1 MKIKVG
7 IFTVAFLLISTL
19 LVAQKGTIRG
29 KVIDNKTGE
38 EMIGVSV
45 VIKGTANGAA
55 TDLDGAFSF
64 GAAPGVY
71 DLQVSF
77 ISFETLTVSG
87 IEVKAGEVSNVGTIR
102 LGESVEQMQEVV
114 VKAEAIRETEAALLT
129 VKKKSANIM
138 DGISSETFQLIGDS
152 HAATAVKRVAGVSI
166 QDGQYVFVRG
176 LGDRYTKTTLNKMNI
191 PGLDPDKNAVQMDI
205 FPTSLINNIIVY
217 KSFTPELNADFVG
230 GTVDIELK
238 DFPTAKTSSFSFST
252 TYNPSMHFQSDYR
265 SYEGGSLDF
274 LGIDDGTRD
283 LPYNAKL
290 DGGKLQSTIPTND
303 ESIRFLSNV
312 TRSFD
317 SKMAAQVYGNNLPDM
332 SASYSRGNQFDI
344 NTYKLGYNLA
354 INYNKSTNHYQNAI
368 DGYYLRPQDAD
379 EFELISD
386 NIYEGPLSSRDTR
399 LSGLAGLSL
408 KTDASKYSLKVLRI
422 QNGISRAGQ
431 RTRTASLTNSYT
443 AFLDNL
449 EYTERIMNNATLD
462 GTHSFNRGEFEI
474 DWILASTFSSVEDK
488 DVRITPFTIADDE
501 GNLAIQ
507 SQEGGEPQ
515 RIWRLLDEQNYSGR
529 VDFKKGFNLNE
540 NESKISFGVSE
551 DFKQRD
557 YEIQDFGIDFFGNQ
571 NLLELN
577 GDADRIFL
585 PENIIGELEGVDD
598 SRFGTYVGTRFTP
611 SNAFNGSINI
621 VGAYVSSELV
631 FTDQIKAIVGVRSE
645 KYDQFFTGQNQN
657 GSRVFENENVLSSL
671 KLFPS
676 LNLTYSPFDDTN
688 LRASYSKTVARP
700 SFKEK
705 STLEIP
711 DVLTG
716 LTFIGNID
724 LVETDI
730 DNLDLRY
737 EMFMSRGQTVSVGA
751 FFKRFVNPIELVR
764 NDIQSDNVSPQN
776 VGNGQIMGAEF
787 EIRKSLDFITPA
799 LENFLFKGNFTYAS
813 SFIERNE
820 TEADGTKNGLR
831 TGEEYSD
838 RRDFLGQPPYIINAG
853 LDYVDFETG
862 FESSIAYNIQ
872 GPTLAIVG
880 VNRTPSTYTVPFH
893 SLNFNMSKT
902 FGLDGKNKIGLRV
915 NNILGDIQERVFRSF
930 NAEDQI
936 EFSRTPGRSFR
947 IKYSRTF

>member
-462 GTHSFNRGEFEI
+462 GTHSFNRGKFEI

-488 DVRITPFTIADDE
+488 DVRITPFTVADDE

-529 VDFKKGFNLNE
+529 VDFKKGFKLNE

>member
-1 MKIKVG
+1 MNIKLGVLT
-7 IFTVAFLLISTL
+7 IALVFISSLLM
-19 LVAQKGTIRG
+19 AQKGTIRG

-45 VIKGTANGAA
+45 VIDGTANGAA
-55 TDLDGAFSF
+55 TDLEGAFSF
-64 GAAPGVY
+64 NADPGTY
-71 DLQVSF
+71 DLKISF
-77 ISFETLTVSG
+77 ISFETKIISG
-87 IEVKAGEVSNVGTIR
+87 IEVIPDEVTAIGTIR

-114 VKAEAIRETEAALLT
+114 VKAKAIRETEAALLT

-138 DGISSETFQLIGDS
+138 DGISSETFKLIGDS
-152 HAATAVKRVAGVSI
+152 HAATAVKRVSGVSI

-176 LGDRYTKTTLNKMNI
+176 LGDRYTKTTLNRMNI

-238 DFPTAKTSSFSFST
+238 DFPSEKTSSFSFST
-252 TYNPSMHFQSDYR
+252 TYNPSMHFQSDFR
-265 SYEGGSLDF
+265 SYQGGGLDF

-290 DGGKLQSTIPTND
+290 DGGKLQSTIPTD
-303 ESIRFLSNV
+303 EQSIRFLSDV
-312 TRSFD
+312 TRRFD
-317 SKMAAQVYGNNLPDM
+317 SNMAADVYGNNLPDM

-344 NTYKLGYNLA
+344 NTYKLGYNVA
-354 INYNKSTNHYQNAI
+354 INYNKSTSHYQNAI

-386 NIYEGPLSSRDTR
+386 NIYEGSLSSRDTR

-443 AFLDNL
+443 AFLNNL
-449 EYTERIMNNATLD
+449 EYTERIMNNATLN
-462 GTHSFNRGEFEI
+462 GTHSFNRGNFEI
-474 DWILASTFSSVEDK
+474 DWILASTFSTVEDK
-488 DVRITPFTIADDE
+488 DVRITPFTVADDE

-507 SQEGGEPQ
+507 SQEGGESQ

-529 VDFKKGFNLNE
+529 VDFKKGFDING
-540 NESKISFGVSE
+540 NESKFNFGFSE

-557 YEIQDFGIDFFGNQ
+557 YEIQDFGVDFFGSQ
-571 NLLELN
+571 NLLELD

-585 PENIIGELEGVDD
+585 PENIIGEEEGIDD

-621 VGAYVSSELV
+621 IGAYVSSELV
-631 FTDQIKAIVGVRSE
+631 FTDEIKAIVGVRSE

-657 GSRVFENENVLSSL
+657 GSRVFEDENVLSSL

-676 LNLTYSPFDDTN
+676 LNLTYSPFENTN

-724 LVETDI
+724 LIETDI

-737 EMFMSRGQTVSVGA
+737 EMFMSRGQTVSVGV
-751 FFKRFVNPIELVR
+751 FYKRFVNPIELVR
-764 NDIQSDNVSPQN
+764 DDIQSDNVRPQN
-776 VGNGQIMGAEF
+776 VGDGQIMGAEF
-787 EIRKSLDFITPA
+787 ELRKNLAFITPA
-799 LENFLFKGNFTYAS
+799 LQNFLFKGNFTYAN

-820 TEADGTKNGLR
+820 TEAEGTKNGLR

-838 RRDFLGQPPYIINAG
+838 RRDFLGQPPYIANVGI
-853 LDYVDFETG
+853 DYVDFESG
-862 FESSIAYNIQ
+862 FESSLAYNVQ

-893 SLNFNMSKT
+893 SLNFNVSKA
-902 FGLDGKNKIGLRV
+902 FGIDGKNKIGVRV
-915 NNILGDIQERVFRSF
+915 DNILGDVQERVFSSF

-936 EFSRTPGRSFR
+936 EFSRNPGRSFR
-947 IKYSRTF
+947 IKYSRRF